1 MCLLQEY
8 QTENA
13 VGEGKSGDDDV
24 DNDDEAYVHEAFL
37 ADWRPGN
44 TSFSSSEVHFSNV
57 TEKNLHSDSP
67 SQEGSHV
74 REWSSI
80 HRSGECRPQNVHV
93 HEFPAASNYFQ
104 NPHMFSHF
112 PHVRNSASS
121 TMEPSHPISDLN
133 LKSSKSQIYLRP
145 YRVRRNSSAHQVK
158 LAPDLP
164 PVNLP
169 PSVRIISQS
178 ALKSYQSGISSKV
191 SASGGIGGTGTENIV
206 PRLPSFTNSGTSHSA
221 KARQNASS
229 PLKHNTTDPHAQR
242 SKALKDKFA
251 MEERGIESD
260 LHMHPLLFQ
269 ASEDE
274 RLPYYP
280 FDCSHSNSNSFSF
293 FSGNQSQV
301 NLSLFHNPHQ
311 ANPKVNSSY
320 KSLKS
325 KESTPSCGID
335 FHPLLQRSDDV
346 DDDLVTSGQ
355 ASQLSFDLESFR
367 GKRAQL
373 QNSFNAVL
381 TEPLEN
387 SGPTRSGKKPS
398 RPDAIENELDLEM
411 HLSSTSKMEK
421 AQGSASVTEHNP
433 RRLSSV
439 LNSGTAIEAHNSG
452 GQYHQQ
458 SDHFPSV
465 SIPPEVSGKLVSGAC
480 PLMVPRN
487 DILDS
492 IGESLPEIVMEQ
504 EELSDSDEET
514 GEHVEF
520 ECEEMA
526 DSEGEESS
534 DSDQIVDLQEK
545 V

>member
-1 MCLLQEY
+1 M
-8 QTENA
+8 ENA
-13 VGEGKSGDDDV
+13 VGEGRSGEEDV
-24 DNDDEAYVHEAFL
+24 DNDDEAFVHEAFL

-44 TSFSSSEVHFSNV
+44 TSLISSEVPFLNV

-67 SQEGSHV
+67 SQEGTHV
-74 REWSSI
+74 REWTNI
-80 HRSGECRPQNVHV
+80 HRSGECRPQNVHANG
-93 HEFPAASNYFQ
+93 FPAASNYFP

-112 PHVRNSASS
+112 PHVRNSALSA
-121 TMEPSHPISDLN
+121 MEPSHPISDLT
-133 LKSSKSQIYLRP
+133 LKSSKSQICLRP
-145 YRVRRNSSAHQVK
+145 HRVRRNSSAHQVK

-169 PSVRIISQS
+169 PSVRVISQS
-178 ALKSYQSGISSKV
+178 ALKSYQSGISNKV
-191 SASGGIGGTGTENIV
+191 SATGSIGGTGTENTV
-206 PRLPSFTNSGTSHSA
+206 PRLPNIASAGASHSA

-229 PLKHNTTDPHAQR
+229 PLKHNTTDLHAQR
-242 SKALKDKFA
+242 FLALKDKFT
-251 MEERGIESD
+251 MEERGTDSD

-269 ASEDE
+269 ASEDG

-280 FDCSHSNSNSFSF
+280 FDCSHGTSNSFSF

-301 NLSLFHNPHQ
+301 NLSLFHNPVQ
-311 ANPKVNSSY
+311 ENPKVNSFY

-325 KESTPSCGID
+325 QESTPSCGID

-346 DDDLVTSGQ
+346 DNDLVTSGR
-355 ASQLSFDLESFR
+355 ASKLSFDLESFR
-367 GKRAQL
+367 GTRAQI
-373 QNSFNAVL
+373 QNSFDAVL

-398 RPDAIENELDLEM
+398 RPDGMENELDLEI

-421 AQGSASVTEHNP
+421 VLGSTTVTDP
-433 RRLSSV
+433 RMSASV
-439 LNSGTAIEAHNSG
+439 LNSGTAVEPHNSS
-452 GQYHQQ
+452 GQYHKQ
-458 SDHFPSV
+458 SDHSPSV
-465 SIPPEVSGKLVSGAC
+465 PIPLEVRGKLVSGAC
-480 PLMVPRN
+480 ELGFPSN
-487 DILDS
+487 DTLGNV
-492 IGESLPEIVMEQ
+492 GESLPEIVMEQ
-504 EELSDSDEET
+504 EELSDSDEEI

-545 V
+545 VQFRLS